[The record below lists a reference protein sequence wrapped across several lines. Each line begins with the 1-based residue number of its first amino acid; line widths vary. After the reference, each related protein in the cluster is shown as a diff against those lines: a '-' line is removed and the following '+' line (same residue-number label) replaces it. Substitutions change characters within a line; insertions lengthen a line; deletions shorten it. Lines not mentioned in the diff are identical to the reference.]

1 VYTSFGIKN
10 FRCFEDLTIEPLAR
24 VNLIAGQNN
33 VGKTALL
40 EALWV
45 HAYPT
50 DPRRATAISG
60 QRGLSNNQHTELLA
74 DWFPRYQTHLTIRL
88 KAAGNWSGGFKVLE
102 VNRRER
108 TYQAQL
114 PLTESS
120 EPDFSEETITDFDFD
135 HEVSFEYINETGEK
149 FTSSIWL
156 DEESALNRLRPSVS
170 VKREPRSSRLRPL
183 IEMRKESSS
192 PDRIRCE
199 FVRPHN
205 RQRHLKFSMIE
216 RQGYLP
222 EVEEVIR
229 LIEPKLQRMTLITN
243 DRGLPSVYG
252 DIGIGALLPMALMGD
267 GTNRLLDLA
276 LGFLPARDGII
287 LIDEIETGIHH
298 SRLETVWKNLDWLS
312 REFNVQ
318 VFATTHSYECIVA
331 ANNAFNEL
339 ESDELHLHRLYR
351 RGDQMKAVTYNK
363 DALDTNI
370 EYLWELR

>member
-1 VYTSFGIKN
+1 
-10 FRCFEDLTIEPLAR
+10 
-24 VNLIAGQNN
+24 
-33 VGKTALL
+33 
-40 EALWV
+40 
-45 HAYPT
+45 
-50 DPRRATAISG
+50 
-60 QRGLSNNQHTELLA
+60 
-74 DWFPRYQTHLTIRL
+74 
-88 KAAGNWSGGFKVLE
+88 
-102 VNRRER
+102 
-108 TYQAQL
+108 
-114 PLTESS
+114 
-120 EPDFSEETITDFDFD
+120 
-135 HEVSFEYINETGEK
+135 
-149 FTSSIWL
+149 
-156 DEESALNRLRPSVS
+156 
-170 VKREPRSSRLRPL
+170 
-183 IEMRKESSS
+183 
-192 PDRIRCE
+192 
-199 FVRPHN
+199 
-205 RQRHLKFSMIE
+205 MIE